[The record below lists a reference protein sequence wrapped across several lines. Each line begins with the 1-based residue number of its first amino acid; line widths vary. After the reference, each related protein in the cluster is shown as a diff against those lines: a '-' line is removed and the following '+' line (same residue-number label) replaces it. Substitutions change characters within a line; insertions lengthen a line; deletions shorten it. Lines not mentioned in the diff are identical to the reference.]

1 MSGFVNASAGF
12 RVVAG
17 GWALLAAVVL
27 AVALVFSRGAAAAQD
42 GELAAKPTC
51 VQGVAELGLPVDDPR
66 VLGAGLL
73 VLSKKLRTIQY
84 FVAGAAARTADGS
97 LACWPVGLGFRPTG
111 PKVEEGD
118 GRTPEGWYRT
128 SDKPDSAFEQAILI
142 HYPNATDARA
152 AQAQGRIPAALAE
165 RLIAAERGAR
175 RPDQNTALGGQL
187 LIHGGGATDDW
198 TLGCVALEDGDLRSL
213 RSVMPAG
220 QRAWLWAQP

>member
-1 MSGFVNASAGF
+1 MSGFVNAWAGF
-12 RVVAG
+12 RVVAR

-27 AVALVFSRGAAAAQD
+27 AVALVPSQGAAAAED
-42 GELAAKPTC
+42 AELVAKPTC
-51 VQGVAELGLPVDDPR
+51 VQRAAELGLAMDDPR
-66 VLGAGLL
+66 VVGAGLL

-84 FVAGAAARTADGS
+84 FVGGAAARTADGS
-97 LACWPVGLGFRPTG
+97 VACWPVGLGFRPTG

-142 HYPNATDARA
+142 HYPNTNDARA
-152 AQAQGRIPAALAE
+152 AQAQGRIPAASAE
-165 RLIAAERGAR
+165 RLISAERGAR

-198 TLGCVALEDGDLRSL
+198 TLGCVALEDGDLRAL
-213 RSVMPAG
+213 RAVMPAG